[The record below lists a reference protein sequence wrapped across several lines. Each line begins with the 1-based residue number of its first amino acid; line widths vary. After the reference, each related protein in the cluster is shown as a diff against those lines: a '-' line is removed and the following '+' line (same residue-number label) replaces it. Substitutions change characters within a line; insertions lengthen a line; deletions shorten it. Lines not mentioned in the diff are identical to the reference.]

1 VKLLLFFLGVLA
13 ASGGCGPARAQEA
26 LPGAGFD
33 AARYEALWKQSP
45 FAVATPEAG
54 PSSPDYALVG
64 VAQFDHVSYASLVDR
79 HTQEHF
85 VVSSEQPS
93 HGVVLLSI
101 IRDADQTP
109 SSAAL
114 RIRGDS
120 QILPLESAS
129 KTVHLP
135 GLPGPAGAA
144 PAGAPPGL
152 TGLTAP
158 PTVRFHRPILHIPP
172 PPSDS
177 DSPH

>member
-1 VKLLLFFLGVLA
+1 MKPLLFLIGLWA
-13 ASGGCGPARAQEA
+13 GAGWMQARAQDT
-26 LPGAGFD
+26 LPGDGFD
-33 AARYEALWKQSP
+33 AARYEALWKKSP

-85 VVSSEQPS
+85 VVSTEEPS

-114 RIRGDS
+114 RIKGES
-120 QILPLESAS
+120 QILPLEAAS
-129 KTVHLP
+129 KGPHLP
-135 GLPGPAGAA
+135 GLPGPGGNPAA
-144 PAGAPPGL
+144 TPGL

-172 PPSDS
+172 PPPAGDS
-177 DSPH
+177 SR